1 MTVSHVLAIALLIA
15 LGVAVGTA
23 VAYLRMRR
31 SEGRYRRLLDQMPNS
46 TVVGFDRELRI
57 DFALG
62 QAVRGRPEAPVVGQ
76 LVGDILPPSPSTDE
90 LLENYRATIR
100 GEYRIFEYR
109 SEASGTLYMIRTAP
123 IREGDEVVGGI
134 AMLENISEQR
144 RTERELSLQ
153 GAQRKLILD
162 AMNEAYVATDGQ
174 GLVKAW
180 NGAAERTFGWS
191 TAEALGRR
199 LPELIIPPE
208 DRADF
213 DALLARA
220 LPGIP
225 DSGRAEARIDR
236 QALAKDGSTF
246 PVELALTM
254 IEVDGETE
262 LHTLMHDISERKESE
277 ARLREHATDV
287 EALADAVAEL
297 ARSTVSREAR
307 AAVCRAAARI
317 AEADVGALMEPDSS
331 GTGLATTASEGI
343 DIVGEFVH
351 FTESA
356 GSVKSFS
363 TREPYFAADVEA
375 SKAVRQSLLRDH
387 DLASVLWVPVVQD
400 DNAIGVI
407 AVGWKQPV
415 PEVPARLQRL
425 LGMIGAEAAV
435 AIERAA
441 LLDRLELLAH
451 TDDLTG
457 LINRRA
463 WDLDVVREVA
473 RARRDDLP
481 LAVAMLDLDRF
492 KNYNDRHGHQAGDR
506 LLREAASS
514 WRSVLRETDL
524 LARYGGEE
532 FAVAF
537 PGCEREDAQQLVER
551 LRDVMPAEQSCS
563 AGLACWD
570 GRESAEELL
579 GRADKALYDAKLSG
593 RDRTVVA

>member
-1 MTVSHVLAIALLIA
+1 MTVSYVLAIALLIA

-62 QAVRGRPEAPVVGQ
+62 QAVRGRPEVPVVGQ

-331 GTGLATTASEGI
+331 GTGLRNHGLGGHRHRRRVRPLHRERR
-343 DIVGEFVH
+343 VGQELQHARAVFRCRRGGQQ
-351 FTESA
+351 S
-356 GSVKSFS
+356 G
-363 TREPYFAADVEA
+363 P
-375 SKAVRQSLLRDH
+375 AVR
-387 DLASVLWVPVVQD
+387 ASV
-400 DNAIGVI
+400 I
-407 AVGWKQPV
+407 
-415 PEVPARLQRL
+415 
-425 LGMIGAEAAV
+425 
-435 AIERAA
+435 
-441 LLDRLELLAH
+441 
-451 TDDLTG
+451 TT
-457 LINRRA
+457 
-463 WDLDVVREVA
+463 
-473 RARRDDLP
+473 
-481 LAVAMLDLDRF
+481 
-492 KNYNDRHGHQAGDR
+492 
-506 LLREAASS
+506 SS
-514 WRSVLRETDL
+514 RCSGCRSSRTTT
-524 LARYGGEE
+524 R
-532 FAVAF
+532 
-537 PGCEREDAQQLVER
+537 
-551 LRDVMPAEQSCS
+551 
-563 AGLACWD
+563 
-570 GRESAEELL
+570 
-579 GRADKALYDAKLSG
+579 SG
-593 RDRTVVA
+593 